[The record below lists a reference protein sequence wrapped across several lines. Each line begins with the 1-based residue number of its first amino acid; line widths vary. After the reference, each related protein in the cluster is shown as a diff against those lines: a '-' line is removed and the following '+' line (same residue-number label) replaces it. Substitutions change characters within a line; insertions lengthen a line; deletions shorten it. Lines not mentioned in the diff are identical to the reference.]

1 MVVVR
6 RATAKSIFIYSEIQ
20 QKKFILARD
29 HRIHATLRSNRI
41 ARWRWVPKTGILQDE
56 IRCGKIFMTGS
67 YIQWWPQDT
76 KFCGPNACK
85 DISHGC
91 VTFGNKRAGS
101 KVSLRLPISSACI
114 IQPYILQGLRGL
126 TPTEDYINTP
136 ADEGNNEP

>member
-1 MVVVR
+1 MFTAILLLLWWWCVGLR
-6 RATAKSIFIYSEIQ
+6 RNQYLVIYSEIQ

-29 HRIHATLRSNRI
+29 HRIHARYGRTVSL
-41 ARWRWVPKTGILQDE
+41 AGGGFPKTGILQDE
-56 IRCGKIFMTGS
+56 IRCGKIFMTGI

-85 DISHGC
+85 DIPHGC

-114 IQPYILQGLRGL
+114 IQPYIL
-126 TPTEDYINTP
+126 
-136 ADEGNNEP
+136 